1 MQADTLPRGGRSI
14 LDRLAQVFILVDLPD
29 IINSVAVEI
38 HDGSRR
44 GAEAVRR
51 SLDDLDE
58 VVGLTAVGHQPRL
71 LEAQLVQR

>member
-1 MQADTLPRGGRSI
+1 MKAGAGRYLAPRR
-14 LDRLAQVFILVDLPD
+14 LVDLPD